1 MNVPNDARKYTY
13 MRIINAKAHL
23 TAAARP
29 TDALARGGHGA
40 GGVEL
45 VVANGAVV
53 RSLNRLS

>member
-13 MRIINAKAHL
+13 MRIITAESHV
-23 TAAARP
+23 TAATRP
-29 TDALARGGHGA
+29 TDALERGSHGA

-45 VVANGAVV
+45 VVADGAVV